1 MCGRMTRYLLGLLLV
16 CTFAT
21 SSPQGFAHAVLLDS
35 SPKPGEMLM
44 QSPSE
49 VVANFNEGVGPIFF
63 KVLDVKG
70 QPVGDPGEIRLDG
83 TKMILPLRATLP
95 NGTYVLTYRVIS
107 ADTHPVGATFGFSI
121 GRWRSPSI
129 AGCSTP
135 ACCGW
140 QAQPCSCC
148 CSG

>member
-83 TKMILPLRATLP
+83 TARYASERHVRFDLSGHFRRYASGRRDLRFFDRRTDEDRRCD
-95 NGTYVLTYRVIS
+95 G
-107 ADTHPVGATFGFSI
+107 
-121 GRWRSPSI
+121 GRR
-129 AGCSTP
+129 
-135 ACCGW
+135 
-140 QAQPCSCC
+140 
-148 CSG
+148 